1 VVINHG
7 WFGTDHAPNQ
17 CDEFAIASPTAGVT
31 AENYWDRIAEC
42 VALAKTAPTNELRA
56 RHFAAAHRYLQ
67 LAEAQASSAAKPV
80 PK

>member
-1 VVINHG
+1 MAGSKPI
-7 WFGTDHAPNQ
+7 APPT
-17 CDEFAIASPTAGVT
+17 CATTSPSPAQAGLT
-31 AENYWDRIAEC
+31 GENYWDRIAEC
-42 VALAKTAPTNELRA
+42 VAMAKAAPTNELRA

>member
-1 VVINHG
+1 MAGSEPI
-7 WFGTDHAPNQ
+7 TPPSQ
-17 CDEFAIASPTAGVT
+17 CDEFALVSQAGVT

-56 RHFAAAHRYLQ
+56 RHYAAAHRYLQ
-67 LAEAQASSAAKPV
+67 LAEAQASYAAKPV

>member
-1 VVINHG
+1 MVGSEPI
-7 WFGTDHAPNQ
+7 TPPTSATSSPLPAP
-17 CDEFAIASPTAGVT
+17 AGATA
-31 AENYWDRIAEC
+31 YWDRIAEC
-42 VALAKTAPTNELRA
+42 VALAKTAPTNQLRA